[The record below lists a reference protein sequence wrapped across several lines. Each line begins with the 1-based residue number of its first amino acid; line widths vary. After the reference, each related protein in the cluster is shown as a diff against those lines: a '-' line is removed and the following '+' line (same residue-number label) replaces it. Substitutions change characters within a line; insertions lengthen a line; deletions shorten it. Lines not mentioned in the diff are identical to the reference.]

1 MSTKGPRGRFL
12 RVKRLL
18 WRDAHFGGML
28 IWWYS
33 PYFDA
38 QLKFRLFLEVLFPL
52 PVTKSSTEFAP
63 EQRLSAA

>member
-18 WRDAHFGGML
+18 WRDAHMVDSL
-28 IWWYS
+28 
-33 PYFDA
+33 YFDS